1 MDSRSAG
8 GGGERAIAISRS
20 TARTLEELSSPRSTP
35 IAYRSLSTA
44 DRTTRL
50 NIPFLNLKAQYDSLK
65 SELLPAVEAALAS
78 GHYILGPNVKAF
90 EEEIATYTGT
100 RHGIGVN
107 SGSDALTLALRAL
120 DIGPGDE
127 VITTP
132 FTYIAPAESIH
143 QMGAKIVF
151 ADIDPGT
158 LCLDPQEVARRI
170 TPRTKAIIAVHLFG
184 QMADLASLQKLS
196 VERGIHLIEDCA
208 QAIGARNATHP
219 AGSFGAM
226 GCFSFY
232 PTKNLGADGDGGM
245 VVTNDDALAK
255 KLRMLRVHG
264 IERRYYHDLHGF
276 NSRLDELQAAILRV
290 KLKHLE
296 AWNDR
301 RRAIAARYS
310 EGFAGLPVQTP
321 VTAPGNHHI
330 FHVYALQT
338 DRRDELQQHLE
349 RSGVPT
355 LIYYPLPLH
364 LQKVYAGY
372 GWLEGDFPVAEATS
386 KRIQPLPMYPELS
399 DDQVD
404 HVIETVRAFF
414 Q

>member
-1 MDSRSAG
+1 M
-8 GGGERAIAISRS
+8 
-20 TARTLEELSSPRSTP
+20 TV
-35 IAYRSLSTA
+35 
-44 DRTTRL
+44 
-50 NIPFLNLKAQYDSLK
+50 PFLNLKAQFDALK
-65 SELLPAVEAALAS
+65 SEILPAVEAALAS

-100 RHGIGVN
+100 KHGIGVN

-132 FTYIAPAESIH
+132 FTYIAPAEAIH

-158 LCLDPQEVARRI
+158 LCLDPKDVERRI

-184 QMADLASLQKLS
+184 KLADLDALQKLAAN
-196 VERGIHLIEDCA
+196 RGIHLIEDCA

-219 AGSFGAM
+219 AGSFGSM

-232 PTKNLGADGDGGM
+232 PTKNLGAAGDGGL
-245 VVTNDDALAK
+245 VVTQDDALAK

-264 IERRYYHDLHGF
+264 IERRYHHDLHGF

-290 KLKHLE
+290 KLKHLDG
-296 AWNDR
+296 WNNR
-301 RRAIAARYS
+301 RRAIAARYTA
-310 EGFAGLPVQTP
+310 GFAGLPLTTP

-330 FHVYALQT
+330 FHVYAIQT

-349 RSGVPT
+349 RNGVPT

-364 LQKVYAGY
+364 LQKVYADH
-372 GWLEGDFPVAEATS
+372 GWRVGDFPVSEATS
-386 KRIQPLPMYPELS
+386 KRILPLPMYPELT
-399 DDQVD
+399 DEQVD
-404 HVIETVRAFF
+404 YVIATVRTFK
-414 Q
+414 